1 MGGFFRFNYNYD
13 ERYLLEINGRYDG
26 SSKFPVDQQFGF
38 FPSASVGWRASRE
51 AFWKVSPRF
60 ISDLKIRASYGS
72 LGNGNISP
80 YQFVETMTVTKL
92 NMVLNG
98 ITPNAT
104 QKPGVIPDGLTWEKA
119 TSTNVGADI
128 SFLDNRLT
136 ATFDGYNRITTDM
149 FTVGLPLPAVF
160 GASVPKGNYA
170 DLKTKG
176 WEVSIGWNNRTS
188 GSKPFSYNLRFIL
201 SDNVSYITKYNNPL
215 GLINTY
221 YVGQRLGDIWGL
233 VTDGYFADA
242 EDISKHANQ
251 SFTRVSAANK
261 LLPGDIKF
269 KDLNG
274 DGVIDF
280 GNGTLSNPG
289 DRKIIGNSLPR
300 YQFGFN
306 AGAEW
311 NNFFI
316 SAFFQGV
323 GKRDFWPG
331 TDNSLFWGPYN
342 RPYSWQPVEVTNNM
356 WTPDNTNAYFPRLR
370 GYVALNSNAE
380 LTVTQSKYLQNVAY
394 VRLKNLTL
402 GYNLPKTWISRIGMS
417 AARLYFT
424 GQNLWTY
431 SPMFKITK
439 ELDPEVIEGSDPE
452 MNPGSGNGMSYP
464 MLKTYTVGINVTF

>member
-1 MGGFFRFNYNYD
+1 
-13 ERYLLEINGRYDG
+13 
-26 SSKFPVDQQFGF
+26 
-38 FPSASVGWRASRE
+38 
-51 AFWKVSPRF
+51 
-60 ISDLKIRASYGS
+60 
-72 LGNGNISP
+72 
-80 YQFVETMTVTKL
+80 
-92 NMVLNG
+92 
-98 ITPNAT
+98 
-104 QKPGVIPDGLTWEKA
+104 
-119 TSTNVGADI
+119 
-128 SFLDNRLT
+128 
-136 ATFDGYNRITTDM
+136 
-149 FTVGLPLPAVF
+149 
-160 GASVPKGNYA
+160 
-170 DLKTKG
+170 
-176 WEVSIGWNNRTS
+176 
-188 GSKPFSYNLRFIL
+188 
-201 SDNVSYITKYNNPL
+201 
-215 GLINTY
+215 
-221 YVGQRLGDIWGL
+221 L